1 MEFRDFFHVRNSVY
15 GPKGG
20 EQHSL
25 ADEGAQF
32 RQIDRKPG
40 TLHILWGKLYKYTYL
55 YTQRRNIQYKK
66 RRIVLWLLLSWGTY
80 TKRLTL
86 FCCRLVFSLPTPSQ
100 DSTYLHELLLE
111 EKDKERGRKRWTFL
125 AVKAQRGGEA
135 NKTTA
140 KKCELLLIQ
149 YSLESL
155 ES

>member
-1 MEFRDFFHVRNSVY
+1 VSVHTE
-15 GPKGG
+15 KKHTVQK
-20 EQHSL
+20 EK
-25 ADEGAQF
+25 
-32 RQIDRKPG
+32 DRALIAFVMG
-40 TLHILWGKLYKYTYL
+40 
-55 YTQRRNIQYKK
+55 NIYEEAHAF
-66 RRIVLWLLLSWGTY
+66 LLSSC
-80 TKRLTL
+80 
-86 FCCRLVFSLPTPSQ
+86 FLPPHPLSRQHVYAAVPRCTI
-100 DSTYLHELLLE
+100 LLE